1 MLIEYNKVSLNH
13 GNNPILKNIDFKMDE
28 GEFIFI
34 IGSVGTGKT
43 SFLKSIY
50 NELEIADGKA
60 MVLGYDMSKMSHKK
74 LPYLRRQCGIVFQD
88 FKLLTDR
95 TVYDNLAFVLKATDW
110 KKENIDARISEVL
123 KSVGME
129 GKQNMRPHELS
140 GGEQQRIAIARA
152 ILNKP
157 KIIIADEPTGN
168 LDAATGL
175 SIVKLLQEIVKNS
188 GTSVIM
194 STHNLGFLQE
204 VDNCRV
210 YSCEKSEFVDVSHKY
225 TQLIHK
231 KPVVEEK
238 VETKAEEE
246 EETPIVYETSGTAK
260 DIDKELEMMKMEEI
274 EPAYDVNEKSEVETA
289 AESTKTEVVTEAENA
304 ETDNSEETVAE
315 EIVINSQKED
325 DDKPQTPSADE
336 EKTEDKQEK
345 PSETIRFDMDDY

>member
-13 GNNPILKNIDFKMDE
+13 GNTPILKNIDFKMDE
-28 GEFIFI
+28 GEFVFI

-204 VDNCRV
+204 SVCFVFVLLSAVQLLNMTFV
-210 YSCEKSEFVDVSHKY
+210 FSLEFVD
-225 TQLIHK
+225 
-231 KPVVEEK
+231 
-238 VETKAEEE
+238 
-246 EETPIVYETSGTAK
+246 
-260 DIDKELEMMKMEEI
+260 
-274 EPAYDVNEKSEVETA
+274 DVIGALWVLL
-289 AESTKTEVVTEAENA
+289 V
-304 ETDNSEETVAE
+304 
-315 EIVINSQKED
+315 EIV
-325 DDKPQTPSADE
+325 
-336 EKTEDKQEK
+336 
-345 PSETIRFDMDDY
+345 

>member
-13 GNNPILKNIDFKMDE
+13 GNNPILKDIDFKMDE

-168 LDAATGL
+168 LDATTGL

-194 STHNLGFLQE
+194 STHNLRFLQE
-204 VDNCRV
+204 VENCKV
-210 YSCEKSEFVDVSHKY
+210 FSCEKSELIDVSHKY

-231 KPVVEEK
+231 KPAAEEK
-238 VETKAEEE
+238 AETKAEE

-274 EPAYDVNEKSEVETA
+274 EPAYDVNEKPEVETA
-289 AESTKTEVVTEAENA
+289 AESTEAEVTTEAENA
-304 ETDNSEETVAE
+304 EADSSEETDTD
-315 EIVINSQKED
+315 EIVINSQKEED
-325 DDKPQTPSADE
+325 EKPQIPSADE

>member
-13 GNNPILKNIDFKMDE
+13 GNNPILKDIDFKMDE

-168 LDAATGL
+168 LDATTGL

-194 STHNLGFLQE
+194 STHNLRFLQE
-204 VDNCRV
+204 VENCKV
-210 YSCEKSEFVDVSHKY
+210 FSCEKSELIDVSHKY

-231 KPVVEEK
+231 KPAAEEK
-238 VETKAEEE
+238 AETKAEE

-274 EPAYDVNEKSEVETA
+274 EPAYDVNEKPE
-289 AESTKTEVVTEAENA
+289 AESTEANVATEAENA
-304 ETDNSEETVAE
+304 EADDNEQADVE
-315 EIVINSQKED
+315 EIVINTPKED
-325 DDKPQTPSADE
+325 EEKPQTSTAAE
-336 EKTEDKQEK
+336 EKPEGKQGGK

>member
-13 GNNPILKNIDFKMDE
+13 GNNPILKDIDFKMDE

-168 LDAATGL
+168 LDATTGL

-194 STHNLGFLQE
+194 STHNLRFLQE
-204 VDNCRV
+204 VENCKV
-210 YSCEKSEFVDVSHKY
+210 FSCEKSELIDVSHKY

-231 KPVVEEK
+231 KPAAEEK
-238 VETKAEEE
+238 AETKAEE

-274 EPAYDVNEKSEVETA
+274 EPAYDVNEKPE
-289 AESTKTEVVTEAENA
+289 AESTEANVATEAENA
-304 ETDNSEETVAE
+304 EADDNEQADAE
-315 EIVINSQKED
+315 EIVINTPKED
-325 DDKPQTPSADE
+325 EEKPQTSTATE
-336 EKTEDKQEK
+336 EKPEGKQGGK

>member
-13 GNNPILKNIDFKMDE
+13 GNNPILKDIDFKMDE

-168 LDAATGL
+168 LDATTGL

-194 STHNLGFLQE
+194 STHNLRFLQE
-204 VDNCRV
+204 VENCKV
-210 YSCEKSEFVDVSHKY
+210 FSCEKSELIDVSHKY

-231 KPVVEEK
+231 KPAAEEK
-238 VETKAEEE
+238 AETKAEE

-274 EPAYDVNEKSEVETA
+274 EPAYDVNEKPE
-289 AESTKTEVVTEAENA
+289 AESTEANVATEAENA
-304 ETDNSEETVAE
+304 EADDNEQADAE
-315 EIVINSQKED
+315 EIVINTPKED
-325 DDKPQTPSADE
+325 EEKPQTSTAAE
-336 EKTEDKQEK
+336 EKPEGKQGGK